1 MKRKSYAKF
10 FTTLEDVHAIKGQK
24 TRDIKIEME
33 EGMNCIEIKPKG
45 YGDFASADGCG
56 VPIIVEVYEGRL
68 RVILFPDINKDDATV
83 IDMEGAREDA
93 RKPTKR
99 IVRSKALPFFK
110 DDGTV
115 SIWTENGQEEI
126 IPLAKFKDITTD
138 GGRAIQ
144 FYQFE
149 ITE

>member
-1 MKRKSYAKF
+1 MEMQKMKITLDEVLQVKNARKVS
-10 FTTLEDVHAIKGQK
+10 V
-24 TRDIKIEME
+24 
-33 EGMNCIEIKPKG
+33 EIKEEMTCLEIRPEG
-45 YGDFASADGCG
+45 YGDFASAEGQGC
-56 VPIIVEVYEGRL
+56 PIILEVADGSLRL
-68 RVILFPDINKDDATV
+68 VVWADINHDEPTH
-83 IDMEGAREDA
+83 IIYLEGARETA
-93 RKPTKR
+93 RKPIKR
-99 IVRSKALPFFK
+99 IIKSKCLPFFK

-126 IPLAKFKDITTD
+126 IPLARFKDITTD